1 MKAKQVKLPI
11 IEEDNNVFKE
21 RISLEKLREIWN
33 DEENTYSEDE
43 LIKIRDWLYAV
54 TEVIYE
60 TSKIAEQKIIE
71 LKPNNNEETQSN
83 IICEGEYRR
92 AS

>member
-1 MKAKQVKLPI
+1 MPHLKDKFLFKYLQ
-11 IEEDNNVFKE
+11 FKE
-21 RISLEKLREIWN
+21 RISLERLSDIWN
-33 DEENTYSEDE
+33 DEQTTYSEDE

-71 LKPNNNEETQSN
+71 LKPNNNEDTQSN
-83 IICEGEYRR
+83 TICEGEYRR